1 MTSFYFF
8 AIFPEVIQP
17 LSAGMISESGHSLNF
32 EHGLDG
38 FGGEVVK
45 AWFASTDF
53 ETTSQEWDYLTQRSK
68 PSGKIDTYSEQAL
81 VVARET
87 DRSGELPKVE
97 ELEGS
102 RLYSEDLGIALE
114 RKSDEECFK
123 WFLAS
128 LLFGGRISE
137 TIAARTYKIFEREG
151 LLSPQAISDA
161 GWDFLVHPVM
171 RDGGYV
177 RYDESKSRQILRDC
191 GKLVDDYGGSLNC
204 LHLRAADARDLEQRL
219 TDFYG
224 VGPVTANIFLREL
237 RPHWPKANPEPLPV
251 VERSAASLG
260 IDLARYDRKDLRFVR
275 LEAGLIRLRRSS
287 RRPPTTP
294 PVVWRL
300 TRRRR
305 RPPSPRPRWRAR
317 AAPSRHCASRA

>member
-1 MTSFYFF
+1 
-8 AIFPEVIQP
+8 
-17 LSAGMISESGHSLNF
+17 MISESGHSLNF

-87 DRSGELPKVE
+87 DRSGELRKVE

-151 LLSPQAISDA
+151 LLSPQAISD
-161 GWDFLVHPVM
+161 
-171 RDGGYV
+171 
-177 RYDESKSRQILRDC
+177 C
-191 GKLVDDYGGSLNC
+191 GKLVDDYAGSLNC

-275 LEAGLIRLRRSS
+275 LEAGLIRLRRSK
-287 RRPPTTP
+287 RVRKTTTP
-294 PVVWRL
+294 
-300 TRRRR
+300 
-305 RPPSPRPRWRAR
+305 
-317 AAPSRHCASRA
+317 